1 MKNRIDVVALGP
13 GPEGMMTLGAAEAL
27 KRADHVLLRTG
38 RHGAADWLN
47 KQGIP
52 FETLDALYETAED
65 FDDLAQ
71 KAAAAVR
78 EKAQKGSVAYGV
90 SDPSA
95 DESVRALLAGSA
107 VHTVPGVTASAALC
121 QAAGVT
127 GPYIACAAAALSV
140 TGCQHTLVITEIND
154 RQLAGDVKL
163 KLMPWYGEDAEALF
177 FAPSG
182 QTDRAYQAI
191 PLCELDRQ
199 KRYDHTAG
207 CIVRPR
213 PLPEKKRFDAQDLL
227 NLMRILRSDKG
238 CPWDRKQTHQSLRP
252 YLIEEAYETALA
264 IDEGDGE
271 HMSDELGDVLLQIA
285 LHAVIGEQ
293 YGTMEWT
300 DITTNICRKMIARH
314 RHIFG
319 EDHCDTA
326 EQVADN
332 WSRIK
337 QEERGFTTKTQE
349 LMDIKK
355 GLPPLLR
362 AEKVQKKAREAGFD
376 WDDPLEALQKVE
388 EEAGEVRAEL
398 RAGRDPREEIGDLLF
413 AAVNTARLAHV
424 SSEEALTGCTE
435 KFIKRFSY
443 MENEAKKAK
452 KALQDLTIDEMSVYW
467 ERSKSER

>member
-1 MKNRIDVVALGP
+1 MTDNISVVTLGP
-13 GPEGMMTLGAAEAL
+13 GPQSLMTLGAAEAL
-27 KRADHVLLRTG
+27 RRADIVVLRTG

-78 EKAQKGSVAYGV
+78 EKAHKGSVAYGV
-90 SDPSA
+90 SDPA
-95 DESVRALLAGSA
+95 QDESVRLLLQGNA
-107 VHTVPGVTASAALC
+107 VRTLPGVS
-121 QAAGVT
+121 QAAVMVGAAGIT
-127 GPYIACAAAALSV
+127 GAYIASDAVSLTVNS
-140 TGCQHTLVITEIND
+140 CQHTWVITEIND

-163 KLMPWYGEDAEALF
+163 KLMPWYGEDAEVLF
-177 FAPSG
+177 FAPSEEA
-182 QTDRAYQAI
+182 DRAYAVL
-191 PLCELDRQ
+191 PLCDLDRQ
-199 KRYDHTAG
+199 KKYDHTAG
-207 CIVRPR
+207 CIVRPK
-213 PLPEKKRFDAQDLL
+213 PLLEKKRFDAQDLL
-227 NLMRILRSDKG
+227 TLMRILRSDRG

-271 HMSDELGDVLLQIA
+271 YMSDELGDVLLQIA

-300 DITTNICRKMIARH
+300 DITTNICRKMISRH

-332 WSRIK
+332 WSKIK

-349 LMDIKK
+349 LMEIKR

-362 AEKVQKKAREAGFD
+362 AEKVQKKAREVGFD
-376 WDDPLEALQKVE
+376 WDNPLDALNKVE
-388 EEAGEVRAEL
+388 EEAAEVRAEML
-398 RAGRDPREEIGDLLF
+398 AGRDPGEEIGDLLF
-413 AAVNTARLAHV
+413 AAVNTARLAKV

-435 KFIKRFSY
+435 KFIRRFSY

-452 KALQDLTIDEMSVYW
+452 KALQDLTIEEMSVYW